1 MACKILNGASPGF
14 FCLHTQQDVHLPGP
28 LLLAAAFPGPPGV
41 PEMHG
46 SSAVMG
52 TVRDYNFQ
60 LR

>member
-1 MACKILNGASPGF
+1 MACKILNGASPSF

-28 LLLAAAFPGPPGV
+28 LLLAAASPDLLGSPKC
-41 PEMHG
+41 MA